1 MSWREIYRWCDLFCG
16 AGGNATGVI
25 NALDARGFR
34 HEGWAVNHCQ
44 YAVKTMQI
52 NHPSV
57 HTLEMDLEAVVPSDV
72 IPYRHLDHLHAS
84 PSCTHHSRAKGG
96 RPRSN
101 QLRSQPDL
109 LMRWTDDIDIT
120 MLSVENVPEFTDWG
134 PLDYYGRPIERL
146 KGNCFKAW
154 IGSLEARNYIVEWRI
169 VNCADY
175 GDATSRRRF
184 FLKAIK
190 RGRERIRWPE
200 PTHAENPQPD
210 LWGNMPERW
219 RGVKECLD
227 LADTGRSI
235 FDRERPLAEN
245 TLRRIAAGAKKYWGI
260 DLKPFIVRL
269 RNNQD
274 VASIDDPISAIACSG
289 AHHAL
294 CSLVVIDHFNGGDV
308 HDCSC
313 PIGTLTTHDRYSVM
327 QPLVLGQQ
335 GGAECRP
342 IDRSCPTISCAGAI
356 RMVTPIV
363 LDMSRPAGCDSGHIG
378 TADRPIRT
386 ITTFDNMQGVFPVL
400 ADGRVI
406 DIRMRMLKPSEL
418 AAAHSF
424 PSDYVLTGN
433 RTQQVKQIG
442 NSVPVRTAE
451 AMMAAD
457 LEAA

>member
-1 MSWREIYRWCDLFCG
+1 MRRGEIYKWGDLFCG

-25 NALDARGFR
+25 SALDARGIR

-44 YAVKTMQI
+44 FAVRTMQI

-57 HTLEMDLEAVVPSDV
+57 HTLEMDLEAVIPSEV
-72 IPYRHLDHLHAS
+72 ISYRHMEHLHAS

-120 MLSVENVPEFTDWG
+120 MLSVENVPEFVDWG

-154 IGSLEARNYIVEWRI
+154 VGALEARNYIVEWRI

-190 RGRERIRWPE
+190 RGRGKIRWPE
-200 PTHAENPQPD
+200 PTHAEDPQPD
-210 LWGNMPERW
+210 LWGHMPEKW

-227 LADTGRSI
+227 LADTGKSI
-235 FDRERPLAEN
+235 FNRERPLAEN
-245 TLRRIAAGAKKYWGI
+245 TLRRIAAGAKRYWGI
-260 DLKPFIVRL
+260 DLKPFIL
-269 RNNQD
+269 RFNRNCD
-274 VASIDDPISAIACSG
+274 AESIESPISCLTVKE
-289 AHHAL
+289 HHAL
-294 CSLVVIDHFNGGDV
+294 CTPVVIDHFKGGEVQDGT
-308 HDCSC
+308 H

-327 QPLVLGQQ
+327 QTLVLGQQ

-342 IDRSCPTISCAGAI
+342 IDRPCPTISCSGAV
-356 RMVTPIV
+356 RMITPIV
-363 LDMSRPAGCDSGHIG
+363 MDMSRPGGCDSGHIG
-378 TADRPIRT
+378 SAEKPIRT

-400 ADGRVI
+400 ADGRII
-406 DIRMRMLKPSEL
+406 DIRIRMLKPSEL

-424 PSDYVLTGN
+424 PAEYVLTGN
-433 RTQQVKQIG
+433 RAQKVKQIG
-442 NSVPVRTAE
+442 NSVPVRTAA

>member
-1 MSWREIYRWCDLFCG
+1 MRRSIYRWGDLFCG

-25 NALDARGFR
+25 NALDAHGIR
-34 HEGWAVNHCQ
+34 HEGWAVNHWPF
-44 YAVKTMQI
+44 AVRTMQI

-57 HTLEMDLEAVVPSDV
+57 HTLEMNLEAVVPSEV

-109 LMRWTDDIDIT
+109 LPRWIDDIDVT
-120 MLSVENVPEFTDWG
+120 MLSVENVPEFVDWG

-154 IGSLEARNYIVEWRI
+154 IGELEARNYIVEWRI

-190 RGRERIRWPE
+190 RGRGRIRWPE
-200 PTHAENPQPD
+200 PTHAEDPQPD
-210 LWGNMPERW
+210 LWGHMPEKW

-235 FDRERPLAEN
+235 FDRDRPLAEN
-245 TLRRIAAGAKKYWGI
+245 TLRRIAAGAKRYWGI

-274 VASIDDPISAIACSG
+274 VASIDEPISSIACSG

-294 CSLVVIDHFNGGDV
+294 CSPVVMDHFNGGEVQDGT
-308 HDCSC
+308 H
-313 PIGTLTTHDRYSVM
+313 PLGTLTTHDRYSVM

-342 IDRSCPTISCAGAI
+342 IDRPCPTIACSGAV
-356 RMVTPIV
+356 RVAMPIII
-363 LDMSRPAGCDSGHIG
+363 DMSRPAGCDSGHIG
-378 TADRPIRT
+378 SAEKPIRT

-424 PSDYVLTGN
+424 PADYVLTGN

-442 NSVPVRTAE
+442 NSVPVRTAA
-451 AMMAAD
+451 AMMAAE

>member
-1 MSWREIYRWCDLFCG
+1 MRRSIYRWGDLFCG

-25 NALDARGFR
+25 NALDARGIR
-34 HEGWAVNHCQ
+34 HEGWAVNHWPF
-44 YAVKTMQI
+44 AVRTMQI

-57 HTLEMDLEAVVPSDV
+57 HTLEMNLEAVVPSEV

-109 LMRWTDDIDIT
+109 LPRWIDDIDVT
-120 MLSVENVPEFTDWG
+120 MLSVENVPEFVDWG

-154 IGSLEARNYIVEWRI
+154 IGELEARNYIVEWRV

-190 RGRERIRWPE
+190 RGRGRIRWPE
-200 PTHAENPQPD
+200 PTHAEDPQPD
-210 LWGNMPERW
+210 LWGHMPEKW
-219 RGVKECLD
+219 RGIKECLD

-235 FDRERPLAEN
+235 FDRDRPLAEN
-245 TLRRIAAGAKKYWGI
+245 TLRRIATGAKRYWGI

-274 VASIDDPISAIACSG
+274 VASIDEPISSIACSG

-294 CSLVVIDHFNGGDV
+294 CTPVVIDHFNGGEVQDGT
-308 HDCSC
+308 H
-313 PIGTLTTHDRYSVM
+313 PLGTLTTHDRYSVM
-327 QPLVLGQQ
+327 QPIVLGRQ
-335 GGAECRP
+335 GGAQCRP
-342 IDRSCPTISCAGAI
+342 IEMPCPTIACAGGI
-356 RMVTPIV
+356 RLITPII

-378 TADRPIRT
+378 SAEKPIRT

-424 PSDYVLTGN
+424 PADYVLTGN

-442 NSVPVRTAE
+442 NSVPVRTAA